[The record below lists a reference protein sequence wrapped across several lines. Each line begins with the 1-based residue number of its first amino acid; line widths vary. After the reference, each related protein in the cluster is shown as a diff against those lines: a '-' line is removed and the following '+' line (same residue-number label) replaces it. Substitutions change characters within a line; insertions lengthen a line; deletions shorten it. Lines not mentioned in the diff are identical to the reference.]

1 MPEVARFHATLYLP
15 FFRRWLQVPQA
26 GRKESERPEDPPNLY
41 ECTVCLEIVHPQ
53 CVEKTRGLG
62 QINPDLSNSWE
73 CAKCINEG
81 FAMKVE
87 APPQSATLQ
96 TAPTQTKLEAE
107 AAKERQACF

>member
-73 CAKCINEG
+73 CAKSGTG
-81 FAMKVE
+81 FSGMDGTVCLFFH
-87 APPQSATLQ
+87 ATR
-96 TAPTQTKLEAE
+96 TRPGE
-107 AAKERQACF
+107 